1 MRCYVTATAAGI
13 GTPASTPASDAVGGW
28 DGGEATRNGDGAAAA
43 VATDAVATR
52 NGSKR
57 QRLSGKFPSTVGV
70 FIMCV

>member
-1 MRCYVTATAAGI
+1 MLSD
-13 GTPASTPASDAVGGW
+13 ASASDAVGDASGDEGGW

-70 FIMCV
+70 FIICV